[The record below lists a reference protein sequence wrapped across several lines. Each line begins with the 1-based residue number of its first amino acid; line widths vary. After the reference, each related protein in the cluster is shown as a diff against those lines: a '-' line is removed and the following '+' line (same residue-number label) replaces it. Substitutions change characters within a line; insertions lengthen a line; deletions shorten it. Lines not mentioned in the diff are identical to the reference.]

1 MPRLNLVAPEQ
12 ASGRVKELYDGL
24 KATVG
29 VVPNIYRGVAN
40 SPAALD
46 VLLGMGA
53 KLREGSLTAAQTEA
67 VKLVVSQ
74 VYGCHYCLAAHTLVG
89 KKAGLTEGDT
99 LAIRRGTIADSGLQ
113 ALVRFVNVA
122 IQPGG
127 RISDDELNAIRGAGF
142 NDAQITEVLMVLA
155 QTVFTTLFNRA
166 NRTEVDF
173 PAAPGL

>member
-1 MPRLNLVAPEQ
+1 MPRLNVVTPEQ

-24 KATVG
+24 KAAVG

-40 SPAALD
+40 SPAA
-46 VLLGMGA
+46 
-53 KLREGSLTAAQTEA
+53 
-67 VKLVVSQ
+67 
-74 VYGCHYCLAAHTLVG
+74 HTFVG
-89 KKAGLTEGDT
+89 RKAGLSEVDT
-99 LAIRRGTIADSGLQ
+99 LAIRRGTIADPGLQ

-127 RISDDELNAIRGAGF
+127 RIADEDLNAIRGAGF
-142 NDAQITEVLMVLA
+142 SDAQITEILMVLA

-173 PAAPGL
+173 PTAPGL